1 MIAIIVITLRGG
13 LLPERVQVE
22 RRRRGA
28 AGGDVAGQLQELG
41 DLVHLALSGLGAPL
55 GQPATGE
62 GGGEGGDAIRKG
74 D

>member
-1 MIAIIVITLRGG
+1 MISVIITLRGG
-13 LLPERVQVE
+13 LLPQRVQVE

-28 AGGDVAGQLQELG
+28 SGGDVARQLQQLG

-55 GQPATGE
+55 GQPVTGE
-62 GGGEGGDAIRKG
+62 GGGEEGDAIRKG